1 MASLSAEDRFN
12 IEVIKLLLQ
21 IAWSD
26 RQVSPKERLVILAMG
41 RSWSVPEGELHTL
54 LDLLQAGV
62 GVLRHGVV
70 GPGAQ
75 DLAELLHL
83 GPERQQLGVGVRVE
97 TRVRVRACAGDEP
110 GRRQRP

>member
-54 LDLLQAGV
+54 LDLLQAG
-62 GVLRHGVV
+62 GEMPQPDMEVLRARPDDVMEAARALVAADNSVAPDEKALLLRIGVM
-70 GPGAQ
+70 
-75 DLAELLHL
+75 
-83 GPERQQLGVGVRVE
+83 LGVS
-97 TRVRVRACAGDEP
+97 A
-110 GRRQRP
+110 